1 MPKSIS
7 KYIIS
12 RNKYS
17 QKMDT
22 IGEKISFNR
31 SKEQQK
37 TRKVVDS
44 PPTLNLPFPPHI
56 VPEDLINS
64 KTRKLPSK
72 PSNAFFIYRKVYTR
86 ELIAQN
92 LRFKMTDVS
101 PWVSTSWNNEPEEV
115 KAKYKEI
122 AKEVRKIYKQTKL
135 DAADESEIISAN
147 TSPKLSCTQPLTP
160 LPTPPLEEN
169 NFNFEISN
177 PELSQEYYFYGQLIN
192 TGSQNSS
199 MNNEL
204 NYYNGTSTLTDSNN
218 LFELSSDNSTLLQN
232 SSEFYD
238 SPSNIFE
245 NISTELAYPKYM
257 QFPNNSSQLEEPYT
271 LDFIHN
277 NTDNVN
283 PFEWNYEEFHHY

>member
-7 KYIIS
+7 KHNIL
-12 RNKYS
+12 KHKHS
-17 QKMDT
+17 QEMDT
-22 IGEKISFNR
+22 IGENISFSH

-37 TRKVVDS
+37 TRKVINS
-44 PPTLNLPFPPHI
+44 PPILNLPFPPHI

-135 DAADESEIISAN
+135 DTADESETTSAN
-147 TSPKLSCTQPLTP
+147 TSPKLCAQPLTP
-160 LPTPPLEEN
+160 SPFDEN
-169 NFNFEISN
+169 NYNFEISN
-177 PELSQEYYFYGQLIN
+177 PELSQSYYFYGQSID
-192 TGSQNSS
+192 TGSQNSI

-204 NYYNGTSTLTDSNN
+204 NYYNDVSTLTHSNN
-218 LFELSSDNSTLLQN
+218 LFELSSNNFNLWQN
-232 SSEFYD
+232 NPESYD
-238 SPSNIFE
+238 LPSNIFE
-245 NISTELAYPKYM
+245 NISTELAYPKHM
-257 QFPNNSSQLEEPYT
+257 PFPNNSSQLEESLGLKDY
-271 LDFIHN
+271 IHDD
-277 NTDNVN
+277 TDNTI
-283 PFEWNYEEFHHY
+283 PFEWNYEEQHHHY

>member
-7 KYIIS
+7 KYNIL
-12 RNKYS
+12 RHKYS

-44 PPTLNLPFPPHI
+44 PPILNLPFPPHI

-115 KAKYKEI
+115 KTKYKEI

-135 DAADESEIISAN
+135 NTVDESETISAN
-147 TSPKLSCTQPLTP
+147 TSPKLCTQPLTP

-177 PELSQEYYFYGQLIN
+177 PELSQDYYFYGQSIN
-192 TGSQNSS
+192 TGSQNSN

-204 NYYNGTSTLTDSNN
+204 NYYNGTSTLTDPNN
-218 LFELSSDNSTLLQN
+218 TFEVSSDNSTLWQH

-257 QFPNNSSQLEEPYT
+257 LFTNNSSQLEEPYT
-271 LDFIHN
+271 LDFIHD
-277 NTDNVN
+277 NTDNIN
-283 PFEWNYEEFHHY
+283 PFEWNYEELHRY